1 MNQLQRDILF
11 WLRESK
17 KERGLSVSQIAF
29 KVKRDEQKIIVELGI
44 LADNQLIEVALS
56 PSGRIKRAKVNA
68 QGENHFKEE
77 TTIITKESVKEHISN
92 LKERIISLEESFNRL
107 QENPTDENNKTFLEK
122 MDTLQSVINGI
133 APLVKFGFDLFK

>member
-44 LADNQLIEVALS
+44 LADSQLIEVELS
-56 PSGRIKRAKVNA
+56 PSRRIKRAKVNA
-68 QGENHFKEE
+68 QGENYFKDE
-77 TTIITKESVKEHISN
+77 TTIITKESVKEQISN
-92 LKERIISLEESFNRL
+92 LKERIMSLEESFNKL
-107 QENPTDENNKTFLEK
+107 QENPTDENKKTFLEK

-133 APLVKFGFDLFK
+133 APLVKSGFDFFK

>member
-44 LADNQLIEVALS
+44 LANNQLIEVELS
-56 PSGRIKRAKVNA
+56 PRGRIKRAKVNV
-68 QGENHFKEE
+68 QGENHFKDE
-77 TTIITKESVKEHISN
+77 TTIITKESVKEQISN

-107 QENPTDENNKTFLEK
+107 QENPTEENNKSFLEK

-133 APLVKFGFDLFK
+133 APFVKSGFDLFK